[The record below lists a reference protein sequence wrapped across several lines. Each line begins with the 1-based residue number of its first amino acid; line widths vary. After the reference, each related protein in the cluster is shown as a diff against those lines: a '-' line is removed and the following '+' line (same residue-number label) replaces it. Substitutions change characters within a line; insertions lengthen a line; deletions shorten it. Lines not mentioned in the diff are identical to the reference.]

1 MEHGPALLARGPWR
15 SSAVEVDW
23 REDPYV
29 PDAPATAAADA
40 AVAELRRRG
49 SPTHDGM
56 SARMAAFDASPERLR
71 LELEP
76 ARWSL
81 RLSGAVR
88 GSISALCVVRDAHGR
103 WLAGRRASW
112 VATWPGRWALGAGGA
127 VDVGENP
134 ADTLCRELH
143 EEWRVRPDQLSIEA
157 LVQVPSG
164 LVLLVGLARLHA
176 DCAEVERDAEHDA
189 HAWWPADPAEW
200 PAEADGQVRR
210 MGLLLAGADW
220 GRARSV

>member
-1 MEHGPALLARGPWR
+1 MPEDVPRLLARGPW
-15 SSAVEVDW
+15 EVSQVDVRW
-23 REDPYV
+23 SEQPFV

-56 SARMAAFDASPERLR
+56 SARLAAFESTRAQLR

-81 RLSGAVR
+81 RLSGDAAR
-88 GSISALCVVRDAHGR
+88 SIAALCVVRDREGR
-103 WLAGRRASW
+103 WLAGRRAAW

-134 ADTLCRELH
+134 ADTLTRELH
-143 EEWRVRPDQLSIEA
+143 EEWSVRPERLTIEA
-157 LVQVPSG
+157 LARVPSG
-164 LVLLVGLARLHA
+164 LVLLVGMAQLAHGQRVQM
-176 DCAEVERDAEHDA
+176 DREHDA
-189 HAWWPADPAEW
+189 HAWWPPDPAEW
-200 PAEADGQVRR
+200 PPEADGQVRH
-210 MGLLLAGADW
+210 MGTVLAG
-220 GRARSV
+220 

>member
-1 MEHGPALLARGPWR
+1 MADGPDLLARGPWDV
-15 SSAVEVDW
+15 SQVEARW
-23 REDPYV
+23 REEPFV

-56 SARMAAFDASPERLR
+56 SARLAAFECSGERLR

-81 RLSGAVR
+81 RLGDDAR
-88 GSISALCVVRDAHGR
+88 DAISALCIVRDEHGR
-103 WLAGRRASW
+103 WLAGRRAAW

-127 VDVGENP
+127 VEVGENP
-134 ADTLCRELH
+134 AETLTRELH
-143 EEWRVRPDQLSIEA
+143 EEWRLRPEQVAVETLVR
-157 LVQVPSG
+157 VPSG
-164 LVLLVGLARLHA
+164 LVLLIGLARVA
-176 DCAEVERDAEHDA
+176 GDGAEVEMDDEHDA
-189 HAWWPADPAEW
+189 HAWWPADPARW

-210 MGLLLAGADW
+210 MGELLVAAG
-220 GRARSV
+220 RR